1 MCIFIGCRQSVSD
14 GCKTMG
20 RTIPGF
26 DGSSFALVTRRGKS
40 RQAQPEDARALDVP
54 PGRRRGLNESGQKR
68 LWIVSTLLSPSRR
81 YSMPSML
88 FFTM

>member
-1 MCIFIGCRQSVSD
+1 MCIFIGCRLSVSD

-20 RTIPGF
+20 RTMPGF
-26 DGSSFALVTRRGKS
+26 DGSSSLVTRRGKS
-40 RQAQPEDARALDVP
+40 RQAQPEDARAPNVP